1 MQFEGVYFKEAFSAE
16 VYFVCFEYAKVDL
29 AALLGNSHAD
39 IHQAEQ
45 DIQQIRIFEHL
56 I

>member
-1 MQFEGVYFKEAFSAE
+1 MQFEGVYFKESFSAE
-16 VYFVCFEYAKVDL
+16 VYFVGLEDAKVDL
-29 AALLGNSHAD
+29 TALLGNSRTD

>member
-29 AALLGNSHAD
+29 TAMLGYSHPN
-39 IHQAEQ
+39 IHQTEK
-45 DIQQIRIFEHL
+45 DIQQIGIFEHL